1 MSGSASRH
9 FRSAAGA
16 LRQCLRRTN
25 GSSSAPRPTPVP
37 ASAVLASTHGAH
49 EPSICCNTIDPA
61 LTRTSS
67 SIGRGFS
74 VGDASPGD
82 TWHRSIG
89 SFNHGLT
96 PQYPDFP
103 AAFAARAV
111 SYSTFHSTPA
121 AAAAAAAADVAASG
135 TSGEKAQPPASTL
148 LPTSG
153 APVVSP
159 LVTGTSPLSPA
170 SPTGRTVRAVL
181 AGLKQGPKKVNLVA
195 AIVRGMTPDDALM
208 QMAVSTKRA
217 AKTVAKVVTAAK
229 ANAVHNHG
237 LEEKKLIIAEA
248 YVGKGRYL
256 KRLNPHGRGRS
267 GVKHRYRSRLT
278 VVVREMSGPEEE
290 RVEKQ
295 RAAAANHRWLR
306 RVQRKRGQIV
316 PHKVVEVGRRKE
328 EESGAA

>member
-1 MSGSASRH
+1 MSRSASRH

-16 LRQCLRRTN
+16 LRHCLKRTHAA
-25 GSSSAPRPTPVP
+25 SSAPSSTPVP
-37 ASAVLASTHGAH
+37 ASAVLATRHPH
-49 EPSICCNTIDPA
+49 EPSICCTSIDPA
-61 LTRTSS
+61 VTRTSS
-67 SIGRGFS
+67 SISCGFS
-74 VGDASPGD
+74 IGDASPGD
-82 TWHRSIG
+82 TWHRSNG
-89 SFNHGLT
+89 SFHHGLT
-96 PQYPDFP
+96 PPYLVFP
-103 AAFAARAV
+103 AAIAARAV
-111 SYSTFHSTPA
+111 SFSTFHSSPA
-121 AAAAAAAADVAASG
+121 TTATAAAADVAASG
-135 TSGEKAQPPASTL
+135 ASGEKAQPPASTL

-159 LVTGTSPLSPA
+159 LVAGASPLSPA

-195 AIVRGMTPDDALM
+195 AMVRGMTPDDALM
-208 QMAVSTKRA
+208 QMAVSIKRA
-217 AKTVAKVVTAAK
+217 AKTVAKVITAAK

-278 VVVREMSGPEEE
+278 VVVREMTGPEEE
-290 RVEKQ
+290 RVERQ

-328 EESGAA
+328 ESGAA